1 MKFEIIPVIDIQRGL
16 VVRAVMGRRDLYR
29 PIETPLSSSSDPVAV
44 AVGLLKLH
52 SFDKLYVADI
62 GAIERRGDNMSIVAR
77 LRARFP
83 DIDLWFDHGAS
94 TPDEVARWLD
104 RDLGTLVLGSE
115 SQVSGDTVSAFIDN
129 PRIAL
134 SLDYRGEN
142 FMGPPVLLDPSHW
155 PRKVIAM
162 TLGRV
167 GGLEGPDFERLA
179 TLRSRRRGA
188 NCLIYAAGGVRD
200 SQDLERLAAMKLAGA
215 LVASALHDGRLDE
228 RALARLAGQ

>member
-1 MKFEIIPVIDIQRGL
+1 MKFEIIPVIDIRRGL
-16 VVRAVMGRRDLYR
+16 VVRAVMGRRHLYR
-29 PIETPLSSSSDPVAV
+29 PIETPLSSSPDPVAV
-44 AVGLLKLH
+44 AAGLLKLH
-52 SFDKLYVADI
+52 AFDKLYVADI
-62 GAIERRGDNMSIVAR
+62 DAIERHGDNMPIVAR
-77 LRARFP
+77 LRVRFP
-83 DIDLWFDHGAS
+83 DIDLWIDNGAS

-115 SQVSGDTVSAFIDN
+115 SQVSGDTVGAFIDN

-134 SLDYRGEN
+134 SLDYRGED
-142 FMGPPVLLDPSHW
+142 FQGPLVLLDPSHW
-155 PRKVIAM
+155 PRSVIVMA
-162 TLGRV
+162 LGRV

-179 TLRSRRRGA
+179 TLRARGRAA

-200 SQDLERLAAMKLAGA
+200 SQDLERLAEMELAGA